1 MPSDVGEAVLARQGR
16 ELPADGPLDPAQVD
30 HDGLAG
36 DPFRVLLHPA
46 DDGPGRQGQ
55 QEEVAVGEV
64 FIRQRPVNGPA
75 QAGQRHG
82 FTVDV
87 RPPYGVER
95 ARLDAFRHGAAD
107 EPQADDPEVHAVLSM
122 SCAAA

>member
-1 MPSDVGEAVLARQGR
+1 MAGAE
-16 ELPADGPLDPAQVD
+16 VD
-30 HDGLAG
+30 HDGLAVN
-36 DPFRVLLHPA
+36 PLRVLLHPS

-64 FIRQRPVNGPA
+64 FIRQGPVDGPT

-82 FTVDV
+82 FAVDV

-95 ARLDAFRHGAAD
+95 ARLDAFRHGATD
-107 EPQADDPEVHAVLSM
+107 EPI
-122 SCAAA
+122 